1 MTFLPERDRQY
12 LSDRGLMWEEVV
24 DGANK
29 GIIFLNFNLP
39 AERFNVPTA
48 NILIVLPGLYPDA
61 PPDMFYSSPQLKLA
75 ATGALPRATEV
86 TFSFH
91 GQSWQRWS
99 RHNNEWRPGID
110 GISTMLK
117 RVEHALEVAA

>member
-1 MTFLPERDRQY
+1 MKFLPDKDRQY
-12 LSDRGLMWEEVV
+12 LGDRGLTFEEVV

-29 GIIFLNFNLP
+29 GIILRHFPLP
-39 AERFNVPTA
+39 SGRFDAPVA
-48 NILIVLPGLYPDA
+48 DLLILLPSGYPDA
-61 PPDMFYSSPQLKLA
+61 PPDMFYLLPWIRLVQGSNY
-75 ATGALPRATEV
+75 PRAADQS
-86 TFSFH
+86 FSFQ

-110 GISTMLK
+110 GIKTMLK